1 VKFATR
7 PNRDTPRR
15 PTSPAD
21 EHAKRAWAMFTPPS
35 IPHRKSYPLE
45 NQLRD
50 AALIPYRGLVAS
62 STLC

>member
-1 VKFATR
+1 
-7 PNRDTPRR
+7 
-15 PTSPAD
+15 
-21 EHAKRAWAMFTPPS
+21 MFTPPS